1 MRPALF
7 TPYVICF
14 GVGDAAGTQN
24 MIHMSGIR
32 IPIRS
37 EYKFCS
43 HVTPY
48 WYLAV
53 NYSASLEFVLSIK
66 CNRQHLCRG

>member
-14 GVGDAAGTQN
+14 GVGDAGTQN

-32 IPIRS
+32 IPIH
-37 EYKFCS
+37 KFYS